1 MLWVDLTGKFIV
13 KYIIPPPPP
22 PFIAALE
29 KYTN

>member
-13 KYIIPPPPP
+13 KYIIPPPP
-22 PFIAALE
+22 FIAALE